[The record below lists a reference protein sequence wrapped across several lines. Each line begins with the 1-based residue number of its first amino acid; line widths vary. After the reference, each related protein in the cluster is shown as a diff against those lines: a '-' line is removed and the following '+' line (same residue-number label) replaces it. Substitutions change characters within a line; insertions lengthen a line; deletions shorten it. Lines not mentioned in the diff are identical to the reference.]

1 MADQKLGIDNLKM
14 VVGLGLD
21 LSLQLADDLK
31 DKHLSTG
38 EAVGLAFKIPS
49 VIKAV
54 NKLKDAIEEVKDID
68 PDEAKELLQF
78 IADKLNVKPE

>member
-1 MADQKLGIDNLKM
+1 MADQKLGIDNLKTAIG
-14 VVGLGLD
+14 VGLD
-21 LSLQLADDLK
+21 ISLQLADDLK
-31 DKHLSTG
+31 DRHLSTG
-38 EAVGLAFKIPS
+38 EALGLAFKIPS

-54 NKLKDAIEEVKDID
+54 NKLKDAVAEIQDID